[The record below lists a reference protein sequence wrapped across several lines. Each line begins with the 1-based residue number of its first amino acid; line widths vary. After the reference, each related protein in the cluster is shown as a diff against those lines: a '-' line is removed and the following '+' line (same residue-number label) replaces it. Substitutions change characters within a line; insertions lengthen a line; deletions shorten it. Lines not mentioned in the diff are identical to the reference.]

1 MTRSTLDRAA
11 VLAEVA
17 RRQIVAAAT
26 PASPVAPA
34 TPVSK
39 NPARWTAKVFI
50 VPAAVAHALAK
61 LASRTLFGP
70 VSPQVVGEPHSMRRH
85 RGVYIWRPTMDQQGH
100 TDAYGELVSMDAE
113 AAAEDKNNAQQR
125 RENLH

>member
-11 VLAEVA
+11 LLAEAA
-17 RRQIVAAAT
+17 RRQVVAAAT
-26 PASPVAPA
+26 PASPVSPV

-39 NPARWTAKVFI
+39 PARWSAKVFI

-70 VSPQVVGEPHSMRRH
+70 VSPQIVGEPHSMRRH
-85 RGVYIWRPTMDQQGH
+85 RGVYIWRPTMDQQGRS
-100 TDAYGELVSMDAE
+100 DAYGELVAMDAE
-113 AAAEDKNNAQQR
+113 SAAEEARNAQLR
-125 RENLH
+125 RDNLH